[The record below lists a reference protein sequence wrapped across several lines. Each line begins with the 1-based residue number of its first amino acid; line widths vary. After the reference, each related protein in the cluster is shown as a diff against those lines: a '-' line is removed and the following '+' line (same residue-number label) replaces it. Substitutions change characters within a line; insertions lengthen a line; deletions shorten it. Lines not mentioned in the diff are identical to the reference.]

1 MPEGPE
7 LFMTSRFINAV
18 CHGKY
23 FSGCVR
29 KSDVSKCPPI
39 HWHAKLYQIVAF
51 SRGKELKLT
60 LTDIRTENVTKD
72 VTDESGCSLSS
83 ECRDALNIVFTFGLT
98 GKFSFDSVDD
108 IPKHAHLKF
117 YTADNDMVLSYVDCM
132 RFGKWT
138 PDGKWKSDR
147 GPCVLQEYELFRK
160 NVLSNLGC
168 SAFNKPICE
177 VLLNQKYFNGVGN
190 YLRAEILYRCG
201 IRPFDEA
208 RSVLEG
214 LSEETKVKSE
224 KPDIL
229 YLCHSLSLEVV
240 NLTQSAEQN
249 GYSLYDEESDK
260 AFITWLKCYNNI
272 NMNHISDH
280 NRRTVW
286 FAGDSGPMV
295 PRDGKQKHRKRPHKE
310 VSKKTTFGAE
320 EGTIES
326 TGGKNG
332 SLYFSS
338 DQQFEQKM
346 LKPRRKREKKLNSVC
361 NEEFI
366 NTKMQEE
373 VKITNN
379 VQEDWIAKRTRSRNG
394 I

>member
-51 SRGKELKLT
+51 SRGKELRLT

-83 ECRDALNIVFTFGLT
+83 ECRDALDIVFTFGLT

-147 GPCVLQEYELFRK
+147 GPCVLQEYELFR
-160 NVLSNLGC
+160 
-168 SAFNKPICE
+168 
-177 VLLNQKYFNGVGN
+177 
-190 YLRAEILYRCG
+190 
-201 IRPFDEA
+201 
-208 RSVLEG
+208 
-214 LSEETKVKSE
+214 
-224 KPDIL
+224 
-229 YLCHSLSLEVV
+229 
-240 NLTQSAEQN
+240 
-249 GYSLYDEESDK
+249 
-260 AFITWLKCYNNI
+260 
-272 NMNHISDH
+272 
-280 NRRTVW
+280 
-286 FAGDSGPMV
+286 
-295 PRDGKQKHRKRPHKE
+295 
-310 VSKKTTFGAE
+310 
-320 EGTIES
+320 
-326 TGGKNG
+326 
-332 SLYFSS
+332 
-338 DQQFEQKM
+338 
-346 LKPRRKREKKLNSVC
+346 
-361 NEEFI
+361 
-366 NTKMQEE
+366 
-373 VKITNN
+373 
-379 VQEDWIAKRTRSRNG
+379 
-394 I
+394 